1 MMNGAIPQNY
11 EQWHYCITVECGL
24 SLTVEFMDERIVS
37 LQDENTF
44 KTKQFIQLYGSQ
56 FHQQVLAWFQ
66 HAREQ
71 ASV

>member
-1 MMNGAIPQNY
+1 MMNGPIPQNY
-11 EQWHYCITVECGL
+11 EQWYHCITVECGL
-24 SLTVEFMDERIVS
+24 SLTVEFIDERIVS
-37 LQDENTF
+37 LQDENIF

-71 ASV
+71 TRV